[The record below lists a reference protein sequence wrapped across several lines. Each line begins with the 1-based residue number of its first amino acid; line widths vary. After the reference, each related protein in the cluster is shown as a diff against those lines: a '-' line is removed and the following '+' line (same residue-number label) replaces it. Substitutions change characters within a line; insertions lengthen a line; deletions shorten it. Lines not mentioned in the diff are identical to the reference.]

1 MLSVFWI
8 KTSLDR
14 HDHAHTLWGFN
25 ANWQLIVSE
34 LRAIFTVPDPPMA
47 LCHLTWADT
56 HGGKPPSSGLS
67 VAETEQRTGV
77 LSSRGHD
84 SRRAVGFLC
93 VSGEGSPGARGAG
106 VVRPDAPPWKWRTL
120 PYRCDAFLCCCCR
133 FCPRQRWRWWTST
146 RPNSPAARQDIISM
160 ITLCFRND

>member
-67 VAETEQRTGV
+67 VAETEKRTGV

-106 VVRPDAPPWKWRTL
+106 VVRPDAPPGNGARSPTGATRFSAAVVASVRDSAGDGGPARARTHL
-120 PYRCDAFLCCCCR
+120 
-133 FCPRQRWRWWTST
+133 QRGKTS
-146 RPNSPAARQDIISM
+146 SAW
-160 ITLCFRND
+160 